1 MSEKE
6 IDNQTSTD
14 LATAREVAKTGAD
27 ILAQVTRVMRVKRS
41 MRTQ

>member
-14 LATAREVAKTGAD
+14 LATARKVAKTGAE
-27 ILAQVTRVMRVKRS
+27 IWLK
-41 MRTQ
+41 